1 MLKEYIIS
9 LLRCFIN
16 KPFLNFASKLV
27 FNQTRVF
34 KVFYDYVFKKNFFNE
49 VKSRGLNLFLVAIE
63 EELCVYKPS
72 QIKLN
77 F

>member
-1 MLKEYIIS
+1 MITYL
-9 LLRCFIN
+9 
-16 KPFLNFASKLV
+16 
-27 FNQTRVF
+27 
-34 KVFYDYVFKKNFFNE
+34 KKNFFNE